1 MGSFK
6 LGVAGRNLLM
16 EGGGDRGIVDGKG
29 GNKDERLVEII
40 VVTQWRNETRWIDAV
55 QWEWERMPW
64 SVLVGE
70 FRPFLTVGTVPV
82 KLLPEPLQNFCVF
95 PSLSPSLLLGWRL
108 R

>member
-16 EGGGDRGIVDGKG
+16 EGGGDHGIVDGEG

-55 QWEWERMPW
+55 QWE
-64 SVLVGE
+64 
-70 FRPFLTVGTVPV
+70 
-82 KLLPEPLQNFCVF
+82 
-95 PSLSPSLLLGWRL
+95 
-108 R
+108 